1 MLEWVL
7 LVIGGPLN
15 RRVEIIVKT
24 KKKVNHLP
32 TVSSSSSIQ

>member
-24 KKKVNHLP
+24 KKKVNR
-32 TVSSSSSIQ
+32 SSPIQ

>member
-1 MLEWVL
+1 MLEW
-7 LVIGGPLN
+7 LN

-24 KKKVNHLP
+24 KKKVNHPP